1 MQKLASISVWAE
13 PGLVKLDARL
23 GLKIRWHMLLL
34 DQFMCPVGEG
44 TRIAEFTGASELPIP
59 AHLCLYLGLVL
70 LDELISITL
79 RSKDLL
85 RASNGCHFLS
95 SFFE

>member
-1 MQKLASISVWAE
+1 MKKLASISVWAE

-34 DQFMCPVGEG
+34 DQFMGPVGEG

-95 SFFE
+95 CLFE